1 MYTLP
6 LSVFSLESQLV
17 EDMISLSSVGIGGG
31 ESHKQGVA
39 ERRNKERNRLN
50 FKPWRVRLSFKP
62 RNLHIPPPL
71 SHYAP
76 FSSRHNKK

>member
-50 FKPWRVRLSFKP
+50 FKPWRVRLSFEP
-62 RNLHIPPPL
+62 RNLPPL
-71 SHYAP
+71 P
-76 FSSRHNKK
+76 FPSPHAHPNQAGTK